1 MNRQEYR
8 GVGNGKVRLRALEPE
23 DVPMMFDIENDVSI
37 WRYSER
43 VAPLSRH
50 QLMQYALDY
59 DADPFRAGQLRLVI
73 ESVEEKMPV
82 GLGDFYEIDVNARR
96 AYLGLVIG
104 HEWRGRG
111 FALAAVDAL
120 ERYSRDVL
128 HLRRLAAKIASGNT
142 PSIRLFEQLGY
153 SRIAALPEWFCF
165 GGEPEDLYV
174 YCRDLAAD
182 V

>member
-1 MNRQEYR
+1 MTRQA
-8 GVGNGKVRLRALEPE
+8 GQCAGNERVRLRALEPE
-23 DVPMMFDIENDVSI
+23 DVTMMFDIENDVSI

-73 ESVEEKMPV
+73 ESVEEQLPV
-82 GLGDFYEIDVNARR
+82 GLGDFYEIDINASR

-104 HEWRGRG
+104 REWRGRG
-111 FALAAVDAL
+111 FARAAVDAL
-120 ERYSRDVL
+120 ERYGRDVL

-142 PSIRLFEQLGY
+142 PSIRLFEELGY
-153 SRIAALPEWFCF
+153 SRLAALPEWFCF